1 MILSLPLYMFVV
13 DDDAFA
19 VLKDFLSA
27 PRFLVLVFLSAG
39 EEFQVGVLAPEGVS
53 VEKIFLGEDLQPLVV
68 AVLCHLQ
75 GKLLVIHQSGKH
87 CFTNDKYSQETK
99 KGFMTSGWTQEIYS
113 EIRAT
118 DFAAGQVHAT

>member
-19 VLKDFLSA
+19 VLNDFLSA

-53 VEKIFLGEDLQPLVV
+53 VENLPRRG
-68 AVLCHLQ
+68 
-75 GKLLVIHQSGKH
+75 
-87 CFTNDKYSQETK
+87 
-99 KGFMTSGWTQEIYS
+99 
-113 EIRAT
+113 
-118 DFAAGQVHAT
+118 FAATCGCCSVSFAWEIARDTSIR

>member
-19 VLKDFLSA
+19 VLNDFLSA

-53 VEKIFLGEDLQPLVV
+53 VENLPRRG
-68 AVLCHLQ
+68 
-75 GKLLVIHQSGKH
+75 
-87 CFTNDKYSQETK
+87 
-99 KGFMTSGWTQEIYS
+99 
-113 EIRAT
+113 
-118 DFAAGQVHAT
+118 FAATCVCCSVSFAWEIARDTPIR